1 MIRNN
6 NWSKRTLLA
15 AVGLGLMAAPAMAQD
30 SKLVA
35 KANSMADK
43 VEPKVIEWRR
53 DFHAHPELGNHEK
66 ETAAKIAAQLK
77 KFGIEVETGV
87 AHTGVVGILKGGKP
101 GPVVALRAD
110 IDGLPVT
117 ERTDVPFASKAKG
130 IYNGQEVGVMHA
142 CGHDTHIAML
152 LGAAEI
158 LSSMKQDLKGTVKF
172 IFQPA
177 EEGVPEGEEGGANL
191 MVKEG
196 VLEKG
201 PKPEV
206 IFGLHINS
214 QTEVGKIR
222 YKPGGTMASA
232 DVFKIKVKGK
242 QVHGAY
248 PWNGVDPI
256 VTSAQI
262 INGLQT
268 IISRQTEL
276 PEEAAVVTVGMIH
289 GGVRNNIIP
298 EEVQL
303 EGTIRALNTEMQQK
317 IHEKVKLTATKIAE
331 SAGAVAEVTIIPQTP
346 VTYNDPALTQ
356 RMLPT
361 LQSVAGSENV
371 ILSKAVTGA
380 EDFAFFQEKIPGL
393 YVFVGGMPKGK
404 DPATAAPHHTPD
416 FFIDE
421 SGMKLGVKALTA
433 LTLNY
438 MEEKGKSKNS
448 TGQ

>member
-1 MIRNN
+1 MRSAKTIL
-6 NWSKRTLLA
+6 TILGAGLLA
-15 AVGLGLMAAPAMAQD
+15 LPATAQD
-30 SKLVA
+30 TKLLA
-35 KANSMADK
+35 RANTMADK
-43 VEPKVIEWRR
+43 IEPKVIEWRR
-53 DFHAHPELGNHEK
+53 DFHQYPELGNREVK
-66 ETAAKIAAQLK
+66 TAEKIATQLK

-117 ERTDVPFASKAKG
+117 ERAAIAFASKQKST
-130 IYNGQEVGVMHA
+130 YNGQEVGVMHA

-158 LSSMKQDLKGTVKF
+158 LSSMKKDLKGTVKF

-177 EEGVPEGEEGGANL
+177 EEGAPAGEEGGAYL

-196 VLEKG
+196 VLTKG

-214 QTEVGKIR
+214 QTEVGQIKYR
-222 YKPGGTMASA
+222 PGGTMASA
-232 DVFKIKVKGK
+232 DIFRITVKGK

-248 PWNGVDPI
+248 PWAGVDPI
-256 VTSAQI
+256 VVSAQI

-276 PEEAAVVTVGMIH
+276 AEDAAVVTVGSIH

-298 EEVQL
+298 EEVKM
-303 EGTIRALNTEMQQK
+303 EGTIRTLNTDMQK
-317 IHEKVKLTATKIAE
+317 TIHEKIKLTATKIAE
-331 SAGAVAEVTIIPQTP
+331 SAGATAEVTFQAQTP
-346 VTYNDPALTQ
+346 VTYNDPALTAK
-356 RMLPT
+356 MLPT
-361 LQSVAGSENV
+361 IQTLAGRDNV

-380 EDFAFFQEKIPGL
+380 EDFAFYQEKIPGL
-393 YVFVGGMPKGK
+393 FLFVGGMKKGQ
-404 DPATAAPHHTPD
+404 DPATAPAHHTPD
-416 FFIDE
+416 FRIDE
-421 SGMKLGVKALTA
+421 AGLKLGVKALTN

-438 MEEKGKSKNS
+438 MESKGK
-448 TGQ
+448 